1 MTPPPTRLAVGP
13 PLRSHRLASRRVARS
28 KGTYACHISHV
39 LSFNFPQSSSI
50 ASRRVHPF
58 SARRLRPRPRVPRS
72 PGGPPTAV
80 SRVASRARPRRA
92 DSRLLLRR
100 RSEARDPLKRGITD
114 HPKQPEHGHP
124 APPRGASRVSHRR
137 HRVHVRRRPLRA
149 RDDLFRD
156 LSEHGD
162 SHETRARVVTVED
175 RDRSSV
181 PKVDFCPEL
190 ELERARKGFATTSSV
205 VERENRESAR
215 TKRGAFDDERS
226 REEDGTRRRCDFYR

>member
-1 MTPPPTRLAVGP
+1 MTPPPTRLAVDP

-39 LSFNFPQSSSI
+39 LSFNLPHSSSI
-50 ASRRVHPF
+50 ASLSRRRP
-58 SARRLRPRPRVPRS
+58 ARVRARPRPRGPRS
-72 PGGPPTAV
+72 PTVPSRGPTRRLPRA
-80 SRVASRARPRRA
+80 ASTR

-156 LSEHGD
+156 LSEHASRD
-162 SHETRARVVTVED
+162 VRARCDVD
-175 RDRSSV
+175 GARSYAAS
-181 PKVDFCPEL
+181 P
-190 ELERARKGFATTSSV
+190 RAREDMSRARTR
-205 VERENRESAR
+205 EREKTRTPSSEAR
-215 TKRGAFDDERS
+215 A
-226 REEDGTRRRCDFYR
+226 

>member
-1 MTPPPTRLAVGP
+1 MRVIFHMFYLLIFLNRPRSRRDASIRSPRVGSDLDP
-13 PLRSHRLASRRVARS
+13 ASRD
-28 KGTYACHISHV
+28 
-39 LSFNFPQSSSI
+39 
-50 ASRRVHPF
+50 HP
-58 SARRLRPRPRVPRS
+58 AA
-72 PGGPPTAV
+72 PPTAV
-80 SRVASRARPRRA
+80 SRAASRARPRRA
-92 DSRLLLRR
+92 DSRLLLHR
-100 RSEARDPLKRGITD
+100 RSEVRDPLKRGITD

-205 VERENRESAR
+205 VERKSRESAR
-215 TKRGAFDDERS
+215 TKHGAFDDERS

>member
-1 MTPPPTRLAVGP
+1 MFYLLIFLNRPRSRRDASIRSPRVGSDLDP
-13 PLRSHRLASRRVARS
+13 ASRD
-28 KGTYACHISHV
+28 
-39 LSFNFPQSSSI
+39 
-50 ASRRVHPF
+50 HP
-58 SARRLRPRPRVPRS
+58 AA
-72 PGGPPTAV
+72 PPTAV

-114 HPKQPEHGHP
+114 HPKQPEHGHA

-181 PKVDFCPEL
+181 PKVDVCPELEL

-215 TKRGAFDDERS
+215 TKRGTFDDGRS
-226 REEDGTRRRCDFYR
+226 GEEDGTRRRFAFYR

>member
-1 MTPPPTRLAVGP
+1 MRVIFHMFYLLIFLNRPRSRRDASIRTPRVGSD
-13 PLRSHRLASRRVARS
+13 LDLASRD
-28 KGTYACHISHV
+28 
-39 LSFNFPQSSSI
+39 
-50 ASRRVHPF
+50 HP
-58 SARRLRPRPRVPRS
+58 AP
-72 PGGPPTAV
+72 PPTAV

-114 HPKQPEHGHP
+114 HPKQPEHGHA

-181 PKVDFCPEL
+181 PKVDVS
-190 ELERARKGFATTSSV
+190 RARARTREEGIRDD
-205 VERENRESAR
+205 VER
-215 TKRGAFDDERS
+215 
-226 REEDGTRRRCDFYR
+226 RRA